1 MRMTKFFLPLVKEVT
16 QDAQI
21 ASHKLMLRAGMMCQ
35 ESAGLY
41 AWLPLG
47 LRVLKKVEEII
58 RQEQD
63 RIEGQELLLPVIQSA
78 DLWKQSNRYDSYG
91 KEMLRIRDRHDREYL
106 FSPTNEE
113 AVTNI
118 FKRFVKS
125 YRQLPT
131 ILYHFQW
138 KFRDEIRPRFGV
150 MRCREF
156 LMKDAYSFDVD
167 EKAARQTYFKMM
179 ASYLRTFTRMG
190 LTVVPVR
197 ADTGPIGGDL
207 SHEFHILA
215 HTGESR
221 LYYDKTFDSLQ
232 YGDEIN
238 VEKILSLYAMEEG
251 MHDPKTCPVSK
262 ADLREARGIEVG
274 HIFNFGTKYTKGLE
288 AGVTGRNGEII
299 YPECGSYGIGLGR
312 LVAGVIEAFH
322 DEHGIIWP
330 ESIAPFRV
338 GLINVKESDEQTRR
352 CADGIYEKLQTHG
365 VEVLYD
371 DTQESP
377 GVKFNRMDL
386 VGLPWQVIVG
396 PRDWQEGKVEV
407 KNRKTGAREK
417 MGLDALYQKFL

>member
-1 MRMTKFFLPLVKEVT
+1 MRMTQFFLPLVKDVT

-21 ASHKLMLRAGMMCQ
+21 ASHKLMLKAGMMCQ

-58 RQEQD
+58 RQEQN
-63 RIEGQELLLPVIQSA
+63 RIGGQEILLPVIQSA
-78 DLWKQSNRYDSYG
+78 DLWKQSDRYESYG

-131 ILYHFQW
+131 ILYHIQW

-167 EKAARQTYFKMM
+167 AQTARETYFKMM
-179 ASYLRTFTRMG
+179 ASYLRTFSRMG
-190 LTVVPVR
+190 LTIVPVR

-215 HTGESR
+215 QTGESR
-221 LYYDKTFDSLQ
+221 LYYDKTFDELH
-232 YGDEIN
+232 YDDEID

-251 MHDPKTCPVSK
+251 MHDPKICPVSK
-262 ADLREARGIEVG
+262 ENLREARGIEVG
-274 HIFNFGTKYTKGLE
+274 HIFNFGTKYTEGLE
-288 AGVTGRNGEII
+288 AGVTGKNGEII

-330 ESIAPFRV
+330 ESIAPFKV
-338 GLINVKESDEQTRR
+338 GLINVKESDDTTRL
-352 CADGIYEKLQTHG
+352 CADDIYKKLQAHG

-386 VGLPWQVIVG
+386 IGLPWQVIVG
-396 PRDWQEGKVEV
+396 PRDWQEGKVEI

-417 MGLDALYQKFL
+417 MSPAELYQKFL